1 MKTSIAATILTFFV
15 GITAIAQNF
24 DSDSVYY
31 SPIQKA
37 TSKQTQRLQKVQEDV
52 RANSKKFSYFFTLQT
67 GALIGCKEC
76 SFGREISFSSAT
88 VHGVTIGRKL
98 RVGAGLGFD
107 TYQNWQTVPLFGSVS
122 WDLFGNKNKNALFL
136 QFNYG
141 WAKAMANMATLS
153 YYQDV
158 DGGRMVSTQV
168 GYRIRYHDLKIAF
181 GIGSKYQRVSASY
194 GYPSY
199 YYDFVGTL
207 VPGNFSRTTLRE
219 SMNRLSLMI
228 SIGWK

>member
-1 MKTSIAATILTFFV
+1 MRTSLAATILICFLTISV
-15 GITAIAQNF
+15 IGQNF

-31 SPIQKA
+31 SPIQKV
-37 TSKQTQRLQKVQEDV
+37 THKKSQRQKRVLEDV
-52 RANSKKFSYFFTLQT
+52 PYNNKKFSYFFTLQS

-76 SFGREISFSSAT
+76 SFKREVSFSSAT
-88 VHGVTIGRKL
+88 IHGVTIGRKL

-107 TYQNWQTVPLFGSVS
+107 TYQNWQTVPMFGSVS
-122 WDLFGNKNKNALFL
+122 WDLFGTKNKNALFI

-141 WAKAMANMATLS
+141 WAKAMANRATLS

-168 GYRIRYHDLKIAF
+168 GYRIRYHDLKISF
-181 GIGSKYQRVSASY
+181 GLGSKYQRVSASY
-194 GYPSY
+194 EYPSY

-207 VPGNFSRTTLRE
+207 RSGNSSSTTLRE
-219 SMNRLSLMI
+219 SMNRLSLMM